1 MNQYL
6 NYKSHIQQV
15 SVVMTYEYCTQRQI
29 ITIGLLLLIY
39 VCQYEAEKLLNFTEL
54 QIIN

>member
-15 SVVMTYEYCTQRQI
+15 SVVMTFEYCTQRQI
-29 ITIGLLLLIY
+29 ITIGLLLLTN
-39 VCQYEAEKLLNFTEL
+39 VCQYEAEQLFHFTEL